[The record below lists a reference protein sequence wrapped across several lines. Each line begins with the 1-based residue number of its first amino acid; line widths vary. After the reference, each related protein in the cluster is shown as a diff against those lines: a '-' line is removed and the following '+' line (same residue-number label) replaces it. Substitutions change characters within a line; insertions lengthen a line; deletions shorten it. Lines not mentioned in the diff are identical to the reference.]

1 MRLVPCVLAL
11 VISACATRNP
21 VVPVAGPMT
30 DVASLAGEW
39 DGAYGSPVTGRTGTI
54 AFTLTSGG
62 DSAFGAVTMIP
73 NGLRQPLVPWQGP
86 NSAGAPMRRAEFLTI
101 RFVRV
106 AAGRVSGALTPY
118 ADPETGAAA
127 HTRFEGRIQ
136 GDTVAGTFT
145 TRFEGT
151 RAAGP
156 TGTWQVVR
164 RAAGH
169 VVDGR

>member
-1 MRLVPCVLAL
+1 MRVVPFLLACVVA
-11 VISACATRNP
+11 ACASRDP
-21 VVPVAGPMT
+21 VVPVAGPMQ

-73 NGLRQPLVPWQGP
+73 NGLRQPLMPWQGP
-86 NSAGAPMRRAEFLTI
+86 NSAVAPVKSAEFLTI

-127 HTRFEGRIQ
+127 HTRFEGRIV
-136 GDTVAGTFT
+136 GDTVSGTFT
-145 TRFEGT
+145 TRFDRVST
-151 RAAGP
+151 SGP
-156 TGTWQVVR
+156 TGTWRVVR
-164 RAAGH
+164 RHAGSA
-169 VVDGR
+169 